1 MFTIYSNLTEPNL
14 TQEVKLGL
22 KENRRI
28 NGKPPLSSA
37 LSPSFS
43 PPPLCIISHLSL
55 SLSMPGPLSSL
66 YHGFSDF
73 PGLLLPYP
81 FSLFIALS
89 QVPQDEPWLYLYLG
103 RTVTKQV
110 YGIGHVLIPDAERI

>member
-1 MFTIYSNLTEPNL
+1 MANLL
-14 TQEVKLGL
+14 SLL
-22 KENRRI
+22 LSL
-28 NGKPPLSSA
+28 PLSLLPHSA
-37 LSPSFS
+37 SSL
-43 PPPLCIISHLSL
+43 ISA